1 MQKAQKGYFRDQG
14 LLHYLLRIRDI
25 DSLLL
30 HPVAGFSFES
40 YVTEEIIRGFQSTM
54 EPAIEF
60 SYYRTI
66 DRSEVDLVVE
76 GFWGL
81 LPVEIKLNSLVK
93 KQSLRGLEHFIADTG
108 TPFGI
113 VVNRGKDVR
122 YLSDK
127 VIQVP
132 VNYL

>member
-1 MQKAQKGYFRDQG
+1 M
-14 LLHYLLRIRDI
+14 
-25 DSLLL
+25 
-30 HPVAGFSFES
+30 
-40 YVTEEIIRGFQSTM
+40 TEEIIRGFQSTM
-54 EPAIEF
+54 EPSIEF

-93 KQSLRGLEHFIADTG
+93 KQSLRGLENFIADTG